1 MKNSSVGR
9 KCKIKL
15 TIDNTILTPSFTFRK
30 IYYKL
35 QQVKQVKYNEGT
47 RNGKSWLR
55 HYATT
60 N

>member
-15 TIDNTILTPSFTFRK
+15 DNTILSTSFTFRK

-47 RNGKSWLR
+47 RNEKSWLR